1 MKDADTTSGDP
12 SARFP
17 ETAQDLLRGLRAPSG
32 SDFQAALATLCRR
45 YWKPV
50 YMYVRIAW
58 AKSNEDAKDLTQ
70 AYFLQ
75 LLEGDSLKK
84 FDATRGS
91 FRSYLKL
98 TLRSFIGHEETALGA
113 LKRGGGAHRV
123 SLEGSPP
130 ALEEVVPDPR
140 SADPEK
146 VFESLWVVELINRA
160 IERVR
165 ERYRAHGKEKAFR
178 IYDEYVLSQ
187 SSPRPTYQDLADRY
201 GIKEREVETHL
212 EALRLEVRQEIRSE
226 LAELTSDERSL
237 QEEWDGLFGR

>member
-1 MKDADTTSGDP
+1 MKDADTTVGDP
-12 SARFP
+12 SGRFP
-17 ETAQDLLRGLRAPSG
+17 ETAQDLVMGLRAPSG
-32 SDFQAALATLCRR
+32 AEFQAAMATLCRR

-58 AKSNEDAKDLTQ
+58 AKTNEDAKDLTQ
-70 AYFLQ
+70 AYFLW

-84 FDATRGS
+84 FDPIRGS
-91 FRSYLKL
+91 LRSYLKV
-98 TLRSFIGHEETALGA
+98 TLRSFVGHEEVALGA
-113 LKRGGGAHRV
+113 LKRGGGARHV

-146 VFESLWVVELINRA
+146 AFESLWMVELINRA
-160 IERVR
+160 VERVR
-165 ERYRAHGKEKAFR
+165 ERYRTRDKEKAFQV
-178 IYDEYVLSQ
+178 YQDYVLSQ
-187 SSPRPTYQDLADRY
+187 TDPRPTYQQLAERY

-212 EALRLEVRQEIRSE
+212 EALRLEVRREIRAE